1 MPADLD
7 DMFTRLGEQA
17 DAVPIG
23 TAATARRRGEQRAR
37 TRTMVA
43 AAAAVC
49 LAGGG
54 AAWLIRPA
62 TEQPDPH
69 PPAATKGSGPLPGVG
84 SPIPY
89 GGRPRFAM
97 TAISDGQVFTGW
109 QDEDGTI
116 KVSAADLHTGRQ
128 SWPARSPGKFSDFG
142 GILAVPRA
150 LLLSVEHN
158 DGTNPDRT
166 MYIYDP
172 ATGEK
177 RWELPYDVADDLVF
191 QDDVLI
197 HMVAATGLTRAF
209 TWATG
214 EPRWSLVAG
223 ADRPIRSLGVHV
235 PGDEDRGGRYGL
247 PIDFEQDHFVQVT
260 KAGKAQTRS
269 VANGEVLATATIPA
283 PAGSSGDTLVAYDN
297 WLYDYELTADGSYR
311 IRASRLDVPGASAIV
326 YSGPAGHHFGGM
338 APCGPQRICVLDGGK
353 SDETV
358 MLTALDA
365 ASRRMLWQVEAPE
378 SADTVLSLHG
388 RSLVSGGGE
397 TALYDKDG
405 KQVFHSSAMIG
416 WLDAEN
422 LFSAPLGEA
431 GPATR
436 IAAADGRA
444 TTLGEVPALS
454 NFCSWTT
461 ERLVCPT
468 ETDLRLWSLT
478 G

>member
-7 DMFTRLGEQA
+7 DLFTRLGEQA

-23 TAATARRRGEQRAR
+23 TAATARRRGEQRTR

-54 AAWLIRPA
+54 AVWLVRPA
-62 TEQPDPH
+62 TEQRDPH

-89 GGRPRFAM
+89 GSKPRFAM
-97 TAISDGQVFTGW
+97 TAIAGDQVFTGW

-128 SWPARSPGKFSDFG
+128 SWPARSPGKFDDFG

-150 LLLSVEHN
+150 LLVSVEHN
-158 DGTNPDRT
+158 DGTDPDRT
-166 MYIYDP
+166 MYVYDP

-177 RWELPYDVADDLVF
+177 RWELPFDVADDLIF

-197 HMVAATGLTRAF
+197 HMVAKTGLTRAL

-214 EPRWSLVAG
+214 EPRWTLAAP
-223 ADRPIRSLGVHV
+223 ADRPIRTLGAYT

-247 PIDFEQDHFVQVT
+247 PINSTQDHFVQVT
-260 KAGKAQTRS
+260 RAGNAQTRS
-269 VANGEVLATATIPA
+269 VRTGEVLTTATLPA
-283 PAGSSGDTLVAYDN
+283 PTEGSTVVEYDQ
-297 WLYDYELTADGSYR
+297 WLYNDEQSADGSYR
-311 IRASRLDVPGASAIV
+311 IRATRLDAPGTTAIIFT
-326 YSGPAGHHFGGM
+326 GPAGRHFGGL
-338 APCGPQRICVLDGGK
+338 APCAPQRVCVLDRGK
-353 SDETV
+353 NDETA

-365 ASRRMLWQVEAPE
+365 ESRRTLWRVDAPE

-388 RSLVSGGGE
+388 RTLVSGGGE

-405 KQVFHSSAMIG
+405 KQVFHTSAMIG
-416 WLDAEN
+416 WLDAET
-422 LFSAPLGEA
+422 LFSAPMDEA
-431 GPATR
+431 GPATL
-436 IAAADGRA
+436 IAAADGRPTA
-444 TTLGEVPALS
+444 LGEVPALP
-454 NFCSWTT
+454 NFCSWTP
-461 ERLVCPT
+461 ERLACPT
-468 ETDLRLWSLT
+468 ETDLRLWTLT